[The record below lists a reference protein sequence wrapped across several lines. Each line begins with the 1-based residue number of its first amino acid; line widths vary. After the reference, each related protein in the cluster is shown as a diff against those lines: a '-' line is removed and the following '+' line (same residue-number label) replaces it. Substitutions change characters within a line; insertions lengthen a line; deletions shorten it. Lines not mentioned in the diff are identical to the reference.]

1 MARRLTAEAG
11 MMMPT
16 YDSDGT
22 FLPKVS
28 GVQQLRMSLHER
40 LCATTLLYL
49 SRTRTPPSRSQHLD
63 SCTLHD
69 HVGARIS
76 LLGRGCG
83 ALSAARY
90 YKTRKLGLGL
100 GLYFTTLR
108 TALHYHRYA
117 ADYVGKA
124 RAHRAGSRVRG
135 DVGVLSLIHI

>member
-16 YDSDGT
+16 SDSDGT

-40 LCATTLLYL
+40 LCATTPLYL

-63 SCTLHD
+63 SCTLHGR
-69 HVGARIS
+69 VGAGIS

-83 ALSAARY
+83 ALSAAWY
-90 YKTRKLGLGL
+90 NETRKVRFEG
-100 GLYFTTLR
+100 FVRKVTHLR
-108 TALHYHRYA
+108 LESAHT
-117 ADYVGKA
+117 
-124 RAHRAGSRVRG
+124 RAEDTR
-135 DVGVLSLIHI
+135 LPYP

>member
-76 LLGRGCG
+76 LLGHGCG

-90 YKTRKLGLGL
+90 YKTRKVRFERFVRKTRHLRLESARCGVWRGTRGL
-100 GLYFTTLR
+100 
-108 TALHYHRYA
+108 
-117 ADYVGKA
+117 V
-124 RAHRAGSRVRG
+124 
-135 DVGVLSLIHI
+135 